1 MENKYQEKI
10 NTAQRQSDTNLIRSL
25 KAGVLE
31 EKKLL
36 ADCLILLSE
45 IMKRNIHTKSGYS
58 SLHKYCLSILPLSK
72 GAVYRRTQVAGKIHC
87 YPILLNLIGSGKLT
101 LTAASVIVA
110 NIGANISDSQIISF
124 VGKTVDEIKDL
135 LGESDQYEASDSISR
150 TKDKL
155 IEVPVDNI
163 RDGSSGITNSSQL
176 SECAPIKNNAEPKSC
191 TDRSE
196 SPKKKFIKEKRY
208 VVQFTGSETLNNKL
222 KRARE
227 VLSHK
232 YPNGKCEEI
241 IEEALEALLAKIAP
255 ENQKSNNM
263 EKPNNEDSA
272 YIPRKMKRDAL
283 EKAGYCCD
291 WTAKNGKRC
300 DERSKLEIDHIISR
314 AHGGK
319 TTGSNLQVLCK
330 AHNNRKAKD
339 DMGDNFI
346 ENKINSR
353 KSIRPLLRSP
363 RTTNTTRLSKR
374 EQIYPSIKNQQDL
387 FPNYG

>member
-1 MENKYQEKI
+1 MENKYQVKI
-10 NTAQRQSDTNLIRSL
+10 KTARRQSNTNLIKSL

-72 GAVYRRTQVAGKIHC
+72 GAVYRRTQVAGKIHR
-87 YPILLNLIGSGKLT
+87 YPILLDLIGSGKLT
-101 LTAASVIVA
+101 LTAASVIVG
-110 NIGANISDSQIISF
+110 NIGVNTSDSQIISF

-135 LGESDQYEASDSISR
+135 IGESDRHEAPDSISR
-150 TKDKL
+150 TKDRL
-155 IEVPVDNI
+155 IEVPVDSSRI
-163 RDGSSGITNSSQL
+163 GSSEFTSSSQL
-176 SECAPIKNNAEPKSC
+176 GSSTPVQNNAEPNSC
-191 TDRSE
+191 LDRSE
-196 SPKKKFIKEKRY
+196 TPQKEFIKEKRY
-208 VVQFTGSETLNNKL
+208 VVQFTGSEALNKKL

-241 IEEALEALLAKIAP
+241 IGEALDALLAKFAP

-263 EKPNNEDSA
+263 DKPHNEDSA

-283 EKAGYCCD
+283 KNAGYCCEL
-291 WTAKNGKRC
+291 TTTNGKRC

-319 TTGSNLQVLCK
+319 TTRSNLQVLCK
-330 AHNNRKAKD
+330 AHNNGKAKD

-353 KSIRPLLRSP
+353 KSIRLLLKSP
-363 RTTNTTRLSKR
+363 RKTGTTRLSKR
-374 EQIYPSIKNQQDL
+374 DQIFPAIKNQQEL